1 VKLCDFGFAAKMA
14 QSGITLGMGTSTNSE
29 STLMDGCGTAMY
41 VAPEI
46 AEGFMKRAHGFP
58 VDWWSLGCVLFEM
71 LTGTAPFGDT
81 EKMSKFEVFNNIAH
95 RDVSCPLLWSK
106 QLKDIVRGLLRKD
119 PSTRFSWV
127 NIELSEWLGMVN
139 TPWFFCLHR
148 ILFFCSVCRSNGKR
162 YKQNHCCRHGCH
174 RYLLRRPLREFR
186 CLLCSCVAHNRLMR
200 NRNFVSWQSTLNVND
215 PADPMVCCRLIVSF
229 TVIPS

>member
-1 VKLCDFGFAAKMA
+1 MTTILSTGLKFLGSAAYMFNNVHYSRDLKPENILLDMGGHVKLCDFGFAAKMA

-148 ILFFCSVCRSNGKR
+148 ILF
-162 YKQNHCCRHGCH
+162 
-174 RYLLRRPLREFR
+174 LLFGMQIKWEKVQTKS
-186 CLLCSCVAHNRLMR
+186 LLPPWL
-200 NRNFVSWQSTLNVND
+200 
-215 PADPMVCCRLIVSF
+215 PP
-229 TVIPS
+229 IPSSPSTS